1 VTPDQIREIR
11 SALNLSQRELGQD
24 LGLTPDNADR
34 VVRRWES
41 GQQAI
46 TGPSAVALAYL
57 GQGALDDTM
66 KSLIPEHVVAA
77 DALGEIG
84 HELVIRLW
92 RPRCLAIV
100 TEQPF
105 GQAVPVDGGVEYLSV
120 ALWIDDPAR
129 FNARDILGRMA
140 AAFSA
145 YTADSL

>member
-1 VTPDQIREIR
+1 MKPDQVKGIRR
-11 SALNLSQRELGQD
+11 ALNLSQRELGQA
-24 LGLTPDNADR
+24 LGLTHENADR

-46 TGPSAVALAYL
+46 TGPAAVALAYL

-105 GQAVPVDGGVEYLSV
+105 GQAAPVDGGVEYLSV
-120 ALWIDDPAR
+120 AMWIDDPAR
-129 FNARDILGRMA
+129 FNEKEILGRMA

>member
-1 VTPDQIREIR
+1 MTPEDLKKIRH
-11 SALNLSQRELGQD
+11 ALGMTQSELGRA
-24 LGLTPDNADR
+24 LGLAPNNAGR
-34 VVRRWES
+34 ILRRWEAGDAAVS
-41 GQQAI
+41 GPAQ
-46 TGPSAVALAYL
+46 VALTYMM
-57 GQGALDDTM
+57 QGVLDGEA
-66 KSLIPEHVVAA
+66 KQIIPEHVVAA

-129 FNARDILGRMA
+129 FNEKEILGRMA

>member
-1 VTPDQIREIR
+1 MTPEDLKKIRH
-11 SALNLSQRELGQD
+11 ALGMTQSELGRA
-24 LGLTPDNADR
+24 LGLAPNNAGR
-34 VVRRWES
+34 ILRCWEAGDAAVS
-41 GQQAI
+41 GPAQ
-46 TGPSAVALAYL
+46 VALTYMI
-57 GQGALDDTM
+57 QGVLDDEA
-66 KSLIPEHVVAA
+66 KQIIPEYVVAT

-100 TEQPF
+100 TDQPF
-105 GQAVPVDGGVEYLSV
+105 GQSVPVDGGVEYLSV

-129 FNARDILGRMA
+129 FNEKEILGRMA